1 MAVIRYFLKLGDI
14 KGESTDKGHQDEIE
28 VLSFGWGAT
37 QSGGLGGPGGGGGA
51 GKVEVDE
58 LTFVATSSLA
68 SPRSSRPAPG
78 EHLPEAVLT
87 GRRVGG
93 KGQGQDFLVIK
104 LKEVLI
110 SSYSQ
115 FAGEAERPEDEV
127 SLVFGELEVT
137 ATAGS
142 KTTKATWN
150 SKRRRREQRPS

>member
-1 MAVIRYFLKLGDI
+1 MAVIRYFLKLGNI

-37 QSGGLGGPGGGGGA
+37 QSGGLGGPGGGGGT

-58 LTFVATSSLA
+58 LTFVATSGLA
-68 SPRSSRPAPG
+68 SPPIFAACAKG

-137 ATAGS
+137 ASAGS

-150 SKRRRREQRPS
+150 ATAKKA

>member
-1 MAVIRYFLKLGDI
+1 MAAIRYFLKLGDI
-14 KGESTDKGHQDEIE
+14 KGESTDKTHKDEIE

-37 QSGGLGGPGGGGGA
+37 QGGGLGGPGGGGGA
-51 GKVEVDE
+51 GKAEVDE

-68 SPRSSRPAPG
+68 SPPIFAACTTG
-78 EHLPEAVLT
+78 KHLPEAVLT

-93 KGQGQDFLVIK
+93 KGQAQDFLVIK

-110 SSYSQ
+110 TSYSQ

-127 SLVFGELEVT
+127 SLVFRELEVV

-150 SKRRRREQRPS
+150 ATAKKA

>member
-1 MAVIRYFLKLGDI
+1 MAVIRYFLKLADI
-14 KGESTDKGHQDEIE
+14 KGESTDKDHKDEIE

-51 GKVEVDE
+51 GKAEVDE

-68 SPRSSRPAPG
+68 SPPMFAACTTG
-78 EHLPEAVLT
+78 KHLPEAVLT
-87 GRRVGG
+87 GRRAGA
-93 KGQGQDFLVIK
+93 KGQVQDFLVIK

-127 SLVFGELEVT
+127 SLVFGELEVV

-150 SKRRRREQRPS
+150 AKAKKA

>member
-1 MAVIRYFLKLGDI
+1 MAVIRYFLKLGNI

-68 SPRSSRPAPG
+68 SPPIFAACAKG
-78 EHLPEAVLT
+78 KHLPEAVLT

-110 SSYSQ
+110 TSYSQ

-137 ATAGS
+137 ASGGS

-150 SKRRRREQRPS
+150 AKAKKA